1 MGASNVSTTLIGLVT
16 LIYFTIAGSALLD
29 GNKPLALVYAAY
41 GIGNLGIM
49 WGMK

>member
-1 MGASNVSTTLIGLVT
+1 MSTFLIGLVMV
-16 LIYFTIAGSALLD
+16 IYFAIAVSAIAD

-41 GIGNLGIM
+41 GMGNLGIM